1 MNRFQVIVEADEMQQ
16 SVENLTYYIIN
27 DQNLN
32 KNVEIDNDA
41 IADIIKNHLQ
51 NKIED
56 ILSNPEEHLSR
67 SEMSEV
73 ERFISMPYADYL
85 KMMNRDIPYPASIYK

>member
-1 MNRFQVIVEADEMQQ
+1 MNRFQVTVQADEIQQ

-32 KNVEIDNDA
+32 ENVEIDDNA
-41 IADIIKNHLQ
+41 IAKIIENHLR
-51 NKIED
+51 NKIEE
-56 ILSNPEEHLSR
+56 ILSDPEEHLSK

-85 KMMNRDIPYPASIYK
+85 KMMNRDIPYPA

>member
-1 MNRFQVIVEADEMQQ
+1 MNRFQVTVEADEMQQ

-32 KNVEIDNDA
+32 ENVEIDDNA
-41 IADIIKNHLQ
+41 IAKIIENHLE

-56 ILSNPEEHLSR
+56 ILSNPEEHLSKD
-67 SEMSEV
+67 EMSEV
-73 ERFISMPYADYL
+73 EKFISIPYADYL
-85 KMMNRDIPYPASIYK
+85 KQMNRDIPYPA